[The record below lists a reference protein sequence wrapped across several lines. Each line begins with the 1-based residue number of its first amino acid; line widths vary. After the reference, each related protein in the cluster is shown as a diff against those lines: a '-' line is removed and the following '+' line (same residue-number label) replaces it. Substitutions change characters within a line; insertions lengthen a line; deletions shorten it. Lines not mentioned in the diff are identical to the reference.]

1 VGGDAD
7 LAFVCGPSYASF
19 ASDVTLV
26 PAAPV
31 FDDPRAAGRPVYFAE
46 VVAPADRSETSL
58 VELGDARFAYNDP
71 TSLSGRLAVLAHF
84 RAMRLPPPQMTA
96 SGAHEVSL
104 ELLQSGAA
112 DFCSIDSIVWR
123 RLTAEE
129 SPLERGLR
137 VVVTLGPFPIQPIV
151 AAARVPAA
159 TVDRIARAL
168 RMIDESALAPSV

>member
-1 VGGDAD
+1 
-7 LAFVCGPSYASF
+7 
-19 ASDVTLV
+19 
-26 PAAPV
+26 
-31 FDDPRAAGRPVYFAE
+31 
-46 VVAPADRSETSL
+46 
-58 VELGDARFAYNDP
+58 
-71 TSLSGRLAVLAHF
+71 
-84 RAMRLPPPQMTA
+84 MTA

-112 DFCSIDSIVWR
+112 DFCSIDSIAWR

-129 SPLERGLR
+129 PPLERGLR